1 MHGLIGELLGTC
13 VLIVIGAG
21 VGAGVG
27 AGLHLKK
34 SYASGQANDWFYV
47 SFAWGL
53 AVTMGVYVAASFGS
67 LGHLNPAITIA
78 YALFGLFP
86 WSNVVPYLLG
96 QFIGAFIGAVLVI
109 IQFYPH
115 FKATKGE
122 EEGNTVGIFATMPA
136 ISSPVFNFLSE
147 VIATFFFVLILLNL
161 GNFTSGLKPMI
172 VGLVIFVIGAGLGT
186 TTGFALNPA
195 RDWGPRL
202 AYSLLPVPNKGAGD
216 WHYAWIPMMGPI
228 AGAIVATALQGILK

>member
-1 MHGLIGELLGTC
+1 MRMHGLIGELIGTC

-21 VGAGVG
+21 VGAGI
-27 AGLHLKK
+27 HLKG
-34 SYASGQANDWFYV
+34 SYASGATADWFYV
-47 SFAWGL
+47 TFVWGL
-53 AVTMGVYVAASFGS
+53 AVTMGVYVAGSFGS

-86 WSNVVPYLLG
+86 WHNVIPYLLG
-96 QFIGAFIGAVLVI
+96 QFIGAFIGATLVI
-109 IQFYPH
+109 IHYYPH
-115 FKATKGE
+115 FSVTKSE
-122 EEGNTVGIFATMPA
+122 KQGNTVGIFATMPA
-136 ISSPVFNFLSE
+136 IDQPIFNFLSE

-161 GNFTSGLKPMI
+161 GDFTQGLKPII

-202 AYSLLPVPNKGAGD
+202 AYTLLPVPHKGSGH
-216 WHYAWIPMMGPI
+216 WNYAWVPMVGPI
-228 AGAIVATALQGILK
+228 VGAILATGLQVVLK